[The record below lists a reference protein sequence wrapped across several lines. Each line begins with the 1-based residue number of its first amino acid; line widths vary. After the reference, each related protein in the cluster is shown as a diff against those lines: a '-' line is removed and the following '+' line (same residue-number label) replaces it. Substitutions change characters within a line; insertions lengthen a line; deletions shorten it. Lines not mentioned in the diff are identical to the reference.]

1 MRRAMPLVVT
11 IAMLLLA
18 GCQWLG
24 VSPSDA
30 KPVGPGGDKGAVE
43 VVIHYPAGAPV
54 RKTIEFAGS
63 PSVLDVTRRAAPVQT
78 DFTPNGEQQ
87 VVAIGGEKNDPAR
100 ARLWVYEVNNLS
112 QSAAANLKYV
122 THGDVVRWRY
132 K

>member
-1 MRRAMPLVVT
+1 MTRALPLVV
-11 IAMLLLA
+11 MLSAALLA

-24 VSPSDA
+24 GGASDTG
-30 KPVGPGGDKGAVE
+30 PVGPGGDKGGVE

-54 RKTIEFAGS
+54 SRMIPIAGS

-78 DFTPNGEQQ
+78 DTTPDGAQQ
-87 VVAIGGEKNDPAR
+87 IVAIGGEKNDSAR
-100 ARLWVYEVNNLS
+100 ARLWVYEVNNLP

-122 THGDVVRWRY
+122 TNGDVVRWKY